1 MSHNIVMAG
10 LVPAIHVF
18 LVFQQLSEQSFL
30 LNFPMDNVGLAA
42 YGGRIPI
49 RLRGV
54 LQAKLDVNGDGAPRP
69 RSRSRGP
76 GRCVEKASYPTEGGS
91 DGIFRRAA
99 GSDDQGLM
107 SLGAPAGQRGPII

>member
-1 MSHNIVMAG
+1 MLDGVGSH
-10 LVPAIHVF
+10 
-18 LVFQQLSEQSFL
+18 Q
-30 LNFPMDNVGLAA
+30 
-42 YGGRIPI
+42 YGGVIPI

-69 RSRSRGP
+69 GFRRPGP

-99 GSDDQGLM
+99 WM
-107 SLGAPAGQRGPII
+107 TIKA